1 MRLFI
6 GIQLSDPV
14 KTKLC
19 ELCRDLKKDAPKIR
33 WIKEDNIHVT
43 LKFLGETDKK
53 DQIIDIL
60 KNKVSTP
67 KFRLE
72 FQGLG
77 SFGKGLDLRILWAGI
92 GACEE
97 LATLFNEIES
107 ALESLEFP
115 RETRRFS
122 PHITLGRNK
131 QGRINEAFSEKIH
144 RLSDHEFGVEDVT
157 SFQLISSTLK
167 LSGPTYKTLAD
178 FKLSSH

>member
-19 ELCRDLKKDAPKIR
+19 ELCRELKKYAPKIM
-33 WIKEDNIHVT
+33 WIKEDNIHIT
-43 LKFLGETDKK
+43 LKFLGETERK
-53 DQIIDIL
+53 DQIIDAL
-60 KNKVSTP
+60 KHQVTTS

-77 SFGKGLDLRILWAGI
+77 NFGRGLDLRILWAGI
-92 GACEE
+92 GPCEE
-97 LATLFNEIES
+97 LSTLFNEIES
-107 ALESLEFP
+107 ALEPLEFP

-122 PHITLGRNK
+122 PHITLGRNRN
-131 QGRINEAFSEKIH
+131 GRIDQVFSEKIK
-144 RLSDHEFGVEDVT
+144 RLSDHEFGVEEVN

-167 LSGPTYKTLAD
+167 LSGPTYRTLAD
-178 FKLSSH
+178 FKLSGL